1 MKYILIT
8 LAILILSIPLNA
20 EAITGPASR
29 FDFSLG
35 QPAVTA
41 DATTNCNS
49 QATAR
54 FDFVLG
60 QPAVVYD
67 ATATCTAAAE
77 DGGGSATIIL
87 NSGTASLSSGTFII
101 IP

>member
-1 MKYILIT
+1 MKYLLLT
-8 LAILILSIPLNA
+8 LAILAPISVF
-20 EAITGPASR
+20 AITGPASR

-60 QPAVVYD
+60 QPAIVYD
-67 ATATCTAAAE
+67 ATATCTA
-77 DGGGSATIIL
+77 DVDATSNATVLIVG
-87 NSGTASLSSGTFII
+87 GTAIITGGTVI